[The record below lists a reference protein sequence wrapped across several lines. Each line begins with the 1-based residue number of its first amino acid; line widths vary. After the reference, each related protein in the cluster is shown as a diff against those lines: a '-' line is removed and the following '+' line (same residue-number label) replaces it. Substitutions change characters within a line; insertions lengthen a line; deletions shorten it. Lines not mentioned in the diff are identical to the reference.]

1 MGRDQIRGGPCQ
13 RTASTPSLPRGR
25 ESRPPSVFRH
35 VQYMGKTDT
44 FELTRHFKY
53 ISRYEMVRAIDS
65 LCALKLVRRYPEMV
79 GDTDWKTVI
88 ELYEP
93 E

>member
-1 MGRDQIRGGPCQ
+1 MPTHSFDTELAKRVVVE
-13 RTASTPSLPRGR
+13 AAL
-25 ESRPPSVFRH
+25 VFRH
-35 VQYMGKTDT
+35 VQYMRETDT

-53 ISRYEMVRAIDS
+53 ISRYGMTRAVDS
-65 LCALKLVRRYPEMV
+65 LCALKLVRRYPEV
-79 GDTDWKTVI
+79 VDDTNWRTVD

>member
-1 MGRDQIRGGPCQ
+1 MSQHSFDAELAKRVVVE
-13 RTASTPSLPRGR
+13 AAL
-25 ESRPPSVFRH
+25 VFRH
-35 VQYMGKTDT
+35 VQYMRKTDT

>member
-1 MGRDQIRGGPCQ
+1 M
-13 RTASTPSLPRGR
+13 STHSFDTELAKRVGV
-25 ESRPPSVFRH
+25 EAALVFRH
-35 VQYMGKTDT
+35 VQYMRKTDT

-53 ISRYEMVRAIDS
+53 ISRYKMVRAIDS

-79 GDTDWKTVI
+79 GDTEWRTVI